1 MEINKDA
8 GTTARLGAAA
18 MGEGRAWRRRDTMC
32 HTCREDLTGLA
43 QGLGWEKM
51 EREFLV
57 SLSEPPAG

>member
-1 MEINKDA
+1 MQERQP
-8 GTTARLGAAA
+8 GWGQ
-18 MGEGRAWRRRDTMC
+18 RAWVKAEHGEEEIPCVT
-32 HTCREDLTGLA
+32 HVREDLTGLA